1 MSFGFASNSSLK
13 QAVRGATLG
22 TATSSFVGVVRVDG
36 TSIFVDVNGTLS
48 VPVATTAVTGTVRPD
63 GTGILIS
70 AGIISVGRV
79 NVRATSLGTS
89 VSSFTPDLSLYEQ
102 YSLSSQAVTLT
113 INAPIGTPTDG
124 QKLLFR
130 IIDNGVSQTL
140 NWNTSYVA
148 VGAVIPTATT
158 AGKMT
163 YVGCIY
169 NSVNLR
175 WDVIA
180 VATQV

>member
-22 TATSSFVGVVRVDG
+22 TATSSFVGAVRVDG
-36 TSIFVDVNGTLS
+36 SSILVDVTGTIS
-48 VPVATTAVTGTVRPD
+48 VPVATTAVTGLARPD
-63 GTGILIS
+63 GTSILVASGVIS
-70 AGIISVGRV
+70 LGRY
-79 NVRATSLGTS
+79 NTRATSLGTS
-89 VSSFTPDLSLYEQ
+89 VSSFTPNLSLFDQ
-102 YSLSSQAVTLT
+102 YSVSSQSATLT
-113 INAPIGTPTDG
+113 INAPTGSPADG

-140 NWNTSYVA
+140 TWNSSYTA
-148 VGAVIPTATT
+148 VGAVIPTTTT

-169 NSVNLR
+169 NAVNLR